1 MCILRAF
8 LRREVAIAVVAVP
21 RRGAGEGVRGGRREE
36 AGRGTAAA
44 GFPAKGSRARLR
56 LGRAG
61 ELGFPL
67 CVRFPLMNLFF

>member
-8 LRREVAIAVVAVP
+8 LLREVAIAVVAVP
-21 RRGAGEGVRGGRREE
+21 RRGGGRGAGKGEEE

-44 GFPAKGSRARLR
+44 GFTAKGIRSLLR

-61 ELGFPL
+61 ELGFPYTCDFNKFIFL
-67 CVRFPLMNLFF
+67 N